1 MRNWFIIPITKE
13 EFVKI
18 SLVISWLVPVAVY
31 LLVWDFAGVFMY
43 WIFPA
48 IFTGFFKDIYEW
60 DWHIKVKFFEKKEP
74 VKDNGKHC
82 LDEDGFT
89 I

>member
-1 MRNWFIIPITKE
+1 MNKWFVIPITKE

-18 SLVISWLVPVAVY
+18 CLGIAWVAPVVAY
-31 LLVWDFAGVFMY
+31 LLVWDEPVIFFY

-48 IFTGFFKDIYEW
+48 IFTFFFKDIYDW
-60 DWHIKVKFFEKKEP
+60 DWHIKVKFFE
-74 VKDNGKHC
+74 GRQ
-82 LDEDGFT
+82 